1 MCSLNKYFIFNPL
14 HEMCTA
20 FKKHKSLFD
29 ESQAYIFKQWLRVI
43 TRGFL
48 YYIYLTLNTTIAV
61 THSVVK
67 VVPL

>member
-1 MCSLNKYFIFNPL
+1 MNKYFIFNKL

-20 FKKHKSLFD
+20 FKKHKCLFV

-48 YYIYLTLNTTIAV
+48 YYTLLTLNIMITI
-61 THSVVK
+61 THTQ
-67 VVPL
+67 